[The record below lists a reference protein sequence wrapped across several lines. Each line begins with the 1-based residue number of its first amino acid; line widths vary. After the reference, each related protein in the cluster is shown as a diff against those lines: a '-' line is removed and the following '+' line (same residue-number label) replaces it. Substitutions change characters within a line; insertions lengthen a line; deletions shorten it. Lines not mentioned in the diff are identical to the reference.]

1 MRPPPVPQQEGDG
14 SAPVTPTTP
23 TTPITP
29 TTHGGQPGIQPG
41 SCVFVGRYWY
51 YMYSIL
57 LCSFC
62 TTKIG

>member
-29 TTHGGQPGIQPG
+29 TTHGGQPAIQQG
-41 SCVFVGRYWY
+41 NSTFFYRQRSIYYNLAVG
-51 YMYSIL
+51 
-57 LCSFC
+57 
-62 TTKIG
+62 KH